1 MNISGRV
8 DSFLKL
14 TGPSSFSFTYIQLHK
29 KVFLKTTICTK
40 AHTHMMKIRDCG
52 LVFNLSYFTK
62 STKNYQE
69 ATIAANKAL

>member
-14 TGPSSFSFTYIQLHK
+14 TGPTSFSFTYVQLHK
-29 KVFLKTTICTK
+29 KVFLKATICTK

-52 LVFNLSYFTK
+52 LVF
-62 STKNYQE
+62 
-69 ATIAANKAL
+69 